1 VRPGRTRNRAGRAA
15 ALSEPDATSGG
26 AEFSEALQGFGP
38 SLLSVLDAMRRRRE
52 YRVLTVGT
60 SGAKTPRAAGA
71 PMIQRGLVELPLF
84 GGALQRGRRGVGV
97 DGGGDGVEVAGT
109 DLALV
114 LDG

>member
-1 VRPGRTRNRAGRAA
+1 
-15 ALSEPDATSGG
+15 
-26 AEFSEALQGFGP
+26 P

-97 DGGGDGVEVAGT
+97 DGCGDGVEVAGT

-114 LDG
+114 LDGGEATLGGGGELAFLQVDEGGHT